1 MIGGRFTNLDYKG
14 YTLTTGALHM
24 IPHGPN
30 GPMAAILK
38 QVGADVEIVA
48 SSPEA
53 MLRIPDGQGFK
64 DIPFRNFASPLSVI
78 NRLKLMYLTFKSR
91 FVTSPKGSFKNWFFP
106 FIDDPWLVK
115 MADSFYGWSLS
126 MTCDDVS
133 AEEVLA
139 IVKNLYRYGGPGIPI
154 GGCGAVIDALETVIL
169 SGGGEIHTSSQVN
182 RILIADGR
190 ATGVETSTHS
200 ISADVVI
207 SDIGHKAT
215 MQLYDQPLTD
225 EFKEYYSI
233 VKKTRPSEGIK
244 ICLGADGPLIGHS
257 GVLLTP
263 YARRINGINE
273 VTNTDPS
280 LAPEGRHLVMSHQ
293 VLRSNDI
300 QTEIKLG
307 LEDLKELFPDKDYE
321 ILMVQTY
328 RNDWPVNRA
337 GSGLYLGNTTPVA
350 GLYIVGDG
358 AKGKGG
364 TEVEG
369 IALGVDNT
377 MRFIGLGD

>member
-1 MIGGRFTNLDYKG
+1 
-14 YTLTTGALHM
+14 
-24 IPHGPN
+24 
-30 GPMAAILK
+30 MAAILK
-38 QVGADVEIVA
+38 QVGANVEIVA

-64 DIPFRNFASPLSVI
+64 DISFRNFASSLSVK
-78 NRLKLMYLTFKSR
+78 NRLKLMYLTVKSM

-106 FIDDPWLVK
+106 FIDDPWLIK
-115 MADSFYGWSLS
+115 MADSFCGWSLS
-126 MTCDDVS
+126 MTCDKVP
-133 AEEVLA
+133 AEEMLA
-139 IVKNLYRYGGPGIPI
+139 IIKHLYRYGGPGIPV

-182 RILIADGR
+182 RILITDGR

-200 ISADVVI
+200 PSADVII

-225 EFKEYYSI
+225 EFKEYYTI
-233 VKKTRPSEGIK
+233 VNKTRPSEGIK
-244 ICLGADGPLIGHS
+244 ICLGTDKPLIGHS

-273 VTNTDPS
+273 VSNTDPS
-280 LAPEGRHLVMSHQ
+280 FAPKGKHLVMSHQ

-300 QTEIKLG
+300 HTEIMLG
-307 LEDLKELFPDKDYE
+307 LDDLRELFPDEDYE
-321 ILMVQTY
+321 VLMVQTY

-337 GSGLYLGNTTPVA
+337 GSGSYLGNTTPVA
-350 GLYIVGDG
+350 GLYVVGDG

-364 TEVEG
+364 MEVEG
-369 IALGVDNT
+369 IAMGVDNT
-377 MRFIGLGD
+377 MRFIE